1 MIIMRTIFC
10 LVLAAPLFAANSTL
24 EIKVDQVGYLPN
36 AAKIAMVATKNP
48 ATEFTVNQ
56 SKDGKPVFHG
66 ALSAARDDFDSG
78 DKVQAADFSKWI
90 KNGTYY
96 IDVPGVGRSWDF
108 DIAPD
113 VYAKAW
119 RLAMRSFY
127 GQRCGIAVDLGPEFP
142 GYKHEA
148 CHLEGAYHASSG
160 KTGPK
165 VSKGGWHDAG
175 DYGRYVVNS
184 GISTGTLLWA
194 FEMYGSR
201 LKSVNLAI
209 PESGNG
215 QPDMLNEIKWN
226 LDWMLSMQDD
236 DGGVWQKQ
244 TSERFCDFIMPE
256 KDKLVSYVIGTGK
269 EPFKSSCAT
278 GDLAAV
284 MAIAGRVYQP
294 YSPAY
299 GDKCTKAAQKAWD
312 WLAKHTNVPFRNPPG
327 VATGEYGDANCADE
341 QLWAAA
347 ELFRTTGDQA
357 YSRYFLDHYS
367 AFRKS
372 TVDAEAEPPS
382 WADVASMASW
392 TYAMSKGGDAAAV
405 NSIRHDLIASAD
417 DIANRTGNN
426 GYRISLTNRDYVWGS
441 NGVLANYGM
450 ELLIA
455 GSLLH
460 NERYSE
466 AALEDLHYLLG
477 RNTFSLSFVTRVG
490 ENPFRH
496 PHHRPSGAD
505 NNEEPWPGLLSGGPN
520 KGRQDDVMAKLSPDL
535 PPAKTFLDDQ
545 GAYSAN
551 EVAINWNAPLV
562 FLLAGAQ
569 ELNEPA
575 PARGGQSGKGTSSG
589 KHK

>member
-1 MIIMRTIFC
+1 MKSIAL
-10 LVLAAPLFAANSTL
+10 LVLAAPLFAANPTV
-24 EIKVDQVGYLPN
+24 EIKVDQVGYLPT
-36 AAKIAMVATKNP
+36 AAKIALVVSKNP
-48 ATEFTVNQ
+48 ATEFTLNT
-56 SKDGKPVFHG
+56 SKDGKVAAHG
-66 ALSAARDDFDSG
+66 TLSAPRDDFDSG
-78 DKVQAADFSKWI
+78 DRVQMADFSKWI
-90 KNGTYY
+90 KPGQYY
-96 IDVPGVGRSWDF
+96 IDVPGVGRSWNF

-119 RLAMRSFY
+119 RLAMRSYY

-142 GYKHEA
+142 GYKHPA
-148 CHLEGAYHASSG
+148 CHLEGAYHPSSG

-165 VSKGGWHDAG
+165 PPTGGWHDAG

-194 FEMYGSR
+194 YELYGSR
-201 LKSVNLAI
+201 LKTVNLAL

-215 QPDMLNEIKWN
+215 LPDMLNEIKWN

-244 TSERFCDFIMPE
+244 TSEKFCDFIMPE
-256 KDKLVSYVIGTGK
+256 KDKLVSYVIGIGK

-278 GDLAAV
+278 GDFAAV

-294 YSPAY
+294 FNPAY
-299 GDKCTKAAQKAWD
+299 ANKCSQAAQKAFT
-312 WLAKHTNVPFRNPPG
+312 WLGNHVNVPFRNPPG
-327 VATGEYGDANCADE
+327 VSTGEYGDSNCADE

-357 YSRYFLDHYS
+357 YSRYFLEHYA
-367 AFRKS
+367 AFRRP
-372 TVDAEAEPPS
+372 TVDEEAEPPS
-382 WADVASMASW
+382 WTNVASLANW
-392 TYAMSKGGDAAAV
+392 TYAMARNADAGAA
-405 NSIRHDLIASAD
+405 NAIRHELISTAD
-417 DIANRTGNN
+417 EIANRTANN
-426 GYRISLTNRDYVWGS
+426 GYRISLTNKDYIWGS

-450 ELLIA
+450 ELLVA
-455 GSLLH
+455 SSMLH
-460 NERYSE
+460 NERYAQ

-520 KGRQDDVMAKLSPDL
+520 KGRQDEVMRKVSPEL
-535 PPAKTFLDDQ
+535 PPAKIYLDDQ

-562 FLLAGAQ
+562 FLLAGA
-569 ELNEPA
+569 EESLEA
-575 PARGGQSGKGTSSG
+575 VPARGGPSGKGSG
-589 KHK
+589 KGKSRQP